1 MPKWLAR
8 YERRFYGDALDT
20 FGTLKRELQPA
31 GRSLLEFNLQV
42 ALGQGPPGLPM
53 AKSGNLFLA
62 IQQSEPQPFFP
73 TT

>member
-31 GRSLLEFNLQV
+31 GRSLLGFNLQV
-42 ALGQGPPGLPM
+42 ALGQSQSM

-62 IQQSEPQPFFP
+62 ILQERSLPFFP